1 MTIWLLGSQKLIV
14 LPVENHIGYQKMID
28 LSRTIVNII
37 SLAINIGLAYFA
49 VRMMFVFKGGSMEK
63 VWFPVITGSLCL
75 AIGSSLFSMYYL
87 LNLPSFVHSIGGV
100 IAMIGGTLILTGLR
114 GTYRSW
120 TKAG

>member
-1 MTIWLLGSQKLIV
+1 MGSQELIV
-14 LPVENHIGYQKMID
+14 LPVEKHMGYEKMID

-63 VWFPVITGSLCL
+63 VWFPVITGALCL
-75 AIGSSLFSMYYL
+75 SMGSSLFSMYYFL
-87 LNLPSFVHSIGGV
+87 DLPSFVHSIGGV
-100 IAMIGGTLILTGLR
+100 IAMIGGVLILTGLR
-114 GTYRSW
+114 GAYRSW